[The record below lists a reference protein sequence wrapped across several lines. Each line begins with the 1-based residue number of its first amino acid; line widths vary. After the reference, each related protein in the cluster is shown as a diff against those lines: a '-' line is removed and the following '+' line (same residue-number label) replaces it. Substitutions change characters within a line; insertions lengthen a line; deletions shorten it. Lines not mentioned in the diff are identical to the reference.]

1 MRHRT
6 TVRARLTYRFLS
18 FVPTVRLL
26 AGRLAVLSLSAAL
39 ALTLATAPLASAY
52 GADGESEQSAE
63 APASVPE
70 SSEAA
75 APADVPSSDAT
86 DEAASSAS
94 APASS
99 TSSAAASKEESA
111 EEKKRKEKEEAAAK
125 KHAEADAIFAQI
137 GSLDS
142 SYSSARADKETA
154 ERERDDAIAARD
166 DAKERLKGETERLKK
181 LETELSDYV
190 VGMYKQGGMPPY
202 LDAVLRSTTY
212 GELLTSW
219 NAMNIVGNRGAELA
233 SEMRKLQLK
242 IKQELDGKEK
252 AVKDAE
258 RKARLAD
265 IKSKQIVATQ
275 EALAVQAWNTKAEA
289 HEILDEKAE
298 AENARNEANNAKAAL
313 DRAIAEGLGGENVQS
328 GNGVFAYP
336 CPGSIVSSGFGYRDF
351 DHSVHKGIDMAA
363 PEGTPYYAA
372 DSGVVIDATNGGG
385 DNGGAGNWIVIDH
398 GDGVV
403 TKYMHSLITFV
414 SVGDHVERG
423 QNIGL
428 VGSTGNSTGPH
439 LHFQV
444 EVYGAAID
452 PSAFL

>member
-1 MRHRT
+1 MR
-6 TVRARLTYRFLS
+6 ASLTYRLRGLAFAARI
-18 FVPTVRLL
+18 P
-26 AGRLAVLSLSAAL
+26 AGRLAALSLSAML
-39 ALTLATAPLASAY
+39 AITLAAAPLASAY
-52 GADGESEQSAE
+52 GADGDSEQSAE
-63 APASVPE
+63 ASASAQE

-75 APADVPSSDAT
+75 APSDTPDSGASDSATSS
-86 DEAASSAS
+86 EA

-99 TSSAAASKEESA
+99 PSSAAASKEESA
-111 EEKKRKEKEEAAAK
+111 EDKKRKEKEEAAAK

-212 GELLTSW
+212 GELLASW

-265 IKSKQIVATQ
+265 IKCKQIVATQ

-298 AENARNEANNAKAAL
+298 AENARNEASNAKAAL